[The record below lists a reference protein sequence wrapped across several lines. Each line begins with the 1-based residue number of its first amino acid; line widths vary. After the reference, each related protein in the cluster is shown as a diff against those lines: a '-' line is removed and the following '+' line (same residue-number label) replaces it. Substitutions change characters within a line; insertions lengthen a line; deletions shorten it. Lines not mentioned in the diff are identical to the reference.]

1 MNCCASFSFERGK
14 MPGEQKHESVF
25 CCQRVAHIATCQHSG
40 WDWKRK
46 RWQQSNS
53 FKKKLKSSKMK
64 PCLQVLKLTCWNS
77 TKEMFTILMWNVNLD
92 WKKTTEIHNQ
102 NSWRKAW
109 QIAIFNSRSL
119 CSGCSTFP
127 LLNEPNFP
135 SQNIRSLP
143 NESLNAVIFSLLEQ
157 KIPKF
162 YKRNKGVDD
171 HALINR
177 HDILNKTLVL
187 PCLK

>member
-1 MNCCASFSFERGK
+1 
-14 MPGEQKHESVF
+14 
-25 CCQRVAHIATCQHSG
+25 
-40 WDWKRK
+40 
-46 RWQQSNS
+46 
-53 FKKKLKSSKMK
+53 
-64 PCLQVLKLTCWNS
+64 
-77 TKEMFTILMWNVNLD
+77 MWNVNLD
-92 WKKTTEIHNQ
+92 WKKTTEVHNQ